1 MELTTGSCGV
11 SCASMGGMLGTSGT
25 GSAPRQLA
33 RCQVVCANAI
43 ASAAELLN
51 IQI

>member
-1 MELTTGSCGV
+1 MALTAGSFGV
-11 SCASMGGMLGTSGT
+11 SCASMGGMPGTSGT

-33 RCQVVCANAI
+33 RCQVVSANAI
-43 ASAAELLN
+43 ASAVELLN